1 MLLPVPLSARRFLV
15 LALAGALL
23 ASLLPSI
30 TGQRVRALQAPGD
43 IFISELHY
51 DNAGTDEGEFVEIT
65 APAGTDLSGWSIQRY
80 NGTVPAAA
88 AVYTSPAAVEI
99 LPTGTIVADQSVGFG
114 TVVINYP
121 TDGLQNGGNDGL
133 ALRNAT
139 GTVIELLSW
148 EGVMT
153 GATGT
158 PAAGIASHD
167 IGVQQGTSTPIGA
180 SISRVGLVPGAY
192 TWVSSSTNTK
202 GAPNPGL
209 IINGITIPPPGNAAV
224 TVECGSVPLSVIA
237 GQTGSRDV
245 TATDPDGTVVSMAI
259 TSEPM
264 AGITLDDFSPA
275 ATEGGTATATL
286 NVAATTGPGTY
297 EVVVS
302 ASNDDPEPQTDD
314 CTLTVIVQE
323 VLTVGAVQGQTTD
336 AENGATDASP
346 KVAQTV
352 SVRGVVT
359 QRMRF
364 PTSFGSQRY
373 GFFLQSTIAEA
384 DGDALSSDGIFVFL
398 NFSPFMPRV
407 GGGPDYFPVVGD
419 QIVVRA
425 IVRENF
431 NQTELGNTTNAPA
444 LAALERSGATAVD
457 LATEIETTE
466 ADPADLLVDA
476 NRFWERHEGM
486 RFHVDQNAYVVAAR
500 DGFPSTKD
508 AELWVIRGDH
518 PIANREDPFSRL
530 VYRDPHP
537 LDDDPAR
544 FDNGNGMRIM
554 LQSHGLKWIA
564 NSDDPLVAPA
574 NTHDTVTNELT
585 GGLYFAF
592 SKYGIEVE
600 QQLELEA
607 GTDPAANA
615 PPAAADPNA
624 EFATSDYNVENLYDF
639 RNDPFDGC
647 DFTGDPGCL
656 GVNPPFDYVPASE
669 DAYQKHLTD
678 LAKQIAGPMHA
689 PDLLMIQEAEDQDI
703 CVVTAGDLA
712 CDVSGAPGT
721 NNADGKADTLQELA
735 LAIADAGGPAYDVAY
750 DRDGADDR
758 GIVSAFLFRTDTV
771 ELLPAD
777 ADDPVL
783 GSAPAVVYPGTP
795 LAYNTDVSNPKV
807 LNAVQP
813 PGMSRETGVDG
824 NNVYTRPPQVGHFR
838 VWRDGIGTSV
848 FTDLYA
854 LSNHFSSTPDARV
867 FQRIEQAAYN
877 AAIVAALQAAADGT
891 ARVISAGDY
900 NVFPRPD
907 DPFASDQEWACSPLP
922 CEEGP
927 SDQLAPMYDA
937 DLHNLWDTLAEEV
950 PQSAYSYNFVGMVQ
964 TLDMQWA
971 TDAQFDD
978 LVQVRAGHFNADFAA
993 DFDGDVAR
1001 GASDHDPQIA
1011 RWFTDVTFARMHAL
1025 VVYYV
1030 ATGDL
1035 PANREFLFHNRL
1047 DKAQAYVAQGKIGTA
1062 QSQLQAFGNQAHDYA
1077 TPSAADAMAK
1087 EANRLASLL

>member
-1 MLLPVPLSARRFLV
+1 MLPLSHSARRFLV
-15 LALAGALL
+15 LALTGAMV
-23 ASLLPSI
+23 ASVLPGIS
-30 TGQRVRALQAPGD
+30 GQRVRALQAPGD

-51 DNAGTDEGEFVEIT
+51 DNAGTDEGEFVEVT

-80 NGTVPAAA
+80 SGTPAPGAA
-88 AVYTSPAAVEI
+88 TVYTSPAAVEA
-99 LPTGTIVADQSVGFG
+99 LPAGSIVADQSVGFG
-114 TVVINYP
+114 TLVINYP

-133 ALRNAT
+133 ALRNAS

-153 GATGT
+153 GAADTA
-158 PAAGIASHD
+158 AAGIASHD
-167 IGVQQGTSTPIGA
+167 IGVTEGTGTPIGA
-180 SISRVGLVPGAY
+180 SLARVGIVPGAY

-209 IINGITIPPPGNAAV
+209 IIDGTTIPEPTSDVVSVDCGTGPL
-224 TVECGSVPLSVIA
+224 TVLQ
-237 GQTGSRDV
+237 GQSGSRSI

-259 TSEPM
+259 TSDPVG
-264 AGITLDDFSPA
+264 GITLDDFNPA
-275 ATEGGTATATL
+275 AGDGGTATATL
-286 NVAATTGPGTY
+286 NVAPATAPGTY
-297 EVVVS
+297 QVVVT
-302 ASNDDPEPQTDD
+302 ATNDDAEPQTDD
-314 CTLTVIVQE
+314 CTLAVSVQE

-336 AENGATDASP
+336 LENGATDASP
-346 KVAQTV
+346 KVGQTV
-352 SVRGVVT
+352 FVRGVVT
-359 QRMRF
+359 ERMRF
-364 PTSFGSQRY
+364 PTSTGSQRY
-373 GFFLQSTIAEA
+373 GFFLQSTTAEA
-384 DGDALSSDGIFVFL
+384 DGDPLSSDGVFVFL

-407 GGGPDYFPVVGD
+407 SGGSNYFAAVGD

-425 IVRENF
+425 LVRENF
-431 NQTELGNTTNAPA
+431 NQTELGNPANAPA
-444 LAALERSGATAVD
+444 LAALERTGDTAVD
-457 LATEIETTE
+457 LETEVETSE
-466 ADPADLLVDA
+466 AEPPDNLSDA

-508 AELWVIRGDH
+508 AEIWVIRGDH
-518 PIANREDPFSRL
+518 PIANRDDPFSRL

-537 LDDDPAR
+537 LDDDPAT

-564 NSDDPLVAPA
+564 NSNDPLVAPA

-615 PPAAADPNA
+615 PPSAADADA

-647 DFTGDPGCL
+647 DFTGDPGCT

-678 LAKQIAGPMHA
+678 LAEQIAGPMHA

-703 CVVTAGDLA
+703 CVVTADDLV
-712 CDVSGAPGT
+712 CDLSGAPGT
-721 NNADGKADTLQELA
+721 NSADGKADTLQELA
-735 LAIADAGGPAYDVAY
+735 LAIAEAGGPGYDVAY

-758 GIVSAFLFRTDTV
+758 GIVSAFMFRTDVV

-777 ADDPVL
+777 ADDPIL
-783 GSAPAVVYPGTP
+783 GASPTVTYRGDP
-795 LAYNTDVSNPKV
+795 LAYNTHISNPKV
-807 LNAVQP
+807 LNADLPSDV
-813 PGMSRETGVDG
+813 STETGVDG
-824 NNVYTRPPQVGHFR
+824 GNVYTRPPQVGHFR

-848 FTDLYA
+848 FTELYA

-867 FQRIEQAAYN
+867 FQRTEQAAYN
-877 AAIVAALQAAADGT
+877 AAIVAALEGADPA
-891 ARVISAGDY
+891 ARVITAGDF

-907 DPFASDQEWACSPLP
+907 DPFTTGQQWACPPLP

-927 SDQLAPMYDA
+927 SDQLAPMYEA
-937 DLHNLWDTLAEEV
+937 GLHNLWDTLVAEV

-1001 GASDHDPQIA
+1001 GASDHDPQVA
-1011 RWFTDVTFARMHAL
+1011 RWFTDATFARMHAL
-1025 VVYYV
+1025 VDYYV
-1030 ATGDL
+1030 ASGDL
-1035 PANREFLFHNRL
+1035 PADKAFLFHDRL
-1047 DKAQAYVAQGKIGTA
+1047 EKAQAYAVQGKLVTA
-1062 QSQLQAFGNQAHDYA
+1062 RSQLQAFGNQAHDYA
-1077 TPSAADAMAK
+1077 STTVADAMAK
-1087 EANRLASLL
+1087 EATRLASLL